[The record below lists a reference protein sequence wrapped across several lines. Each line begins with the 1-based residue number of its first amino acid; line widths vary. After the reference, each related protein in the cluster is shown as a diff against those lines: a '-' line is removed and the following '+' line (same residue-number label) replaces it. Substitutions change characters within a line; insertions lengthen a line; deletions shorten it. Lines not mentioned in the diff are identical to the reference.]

1 MKRSEVNQA
10 LRWAKTLLERN
21 NIRLPRFAYW
31 SMEEWRAHRDELD
44 TIRGVMQGWDITDF
58 GSGAFERT
66 GAVLFTARNGSL
78 RDPKLGSPYAEKY
91 ILLRQGQFLP
101 CHYHAS
107 KTEDIINRAGGVM
120 SMYFYNRL
128 PDGTVDRES
137 PVTLSSDGL
146 FFTVE
151 PGQEVLVTP
160 GNSVRITPFVYHVFG
175 AKQGEGDLVV
185 GEVSSIND
193 DNTDNYWAAEMERF
207 AAIEEDEAPLHP
219 LCNEY
224 DRL

>member
-1 MKRSEVNQA
+1 MKRSEINGA
-10 LRWAKTLLERN
+10 IAWAKDLLHRN
-21 NIRLPRFAYW
+21 NIHLPAMAYW
-31 SMEEWRAHRDELD
+31 NMDEWKANAGKLD
-44 TIRGVMQGWDITDF
+44 TVRKVMLGWDITDF
-58 GSGAFERT
+58 GTNDFSSV
-66 GAVLFTARNGSL
+66 GAVLYTVRNGL
-78 RDPKLGSPYAEKY
+78 MDDPGVGVPFCEKY
-91 ILLRQGQFLP
+91 IVMRDGQRLTN
-101 CHYHAS
+101 HYHVA

-128 PDGTVDRES
+128 PDGTVDRDS

-185 GEVSSIND
+185 GEVSAIND
-193 DNTDNYWAAEMERF
+193 DNTDNYWATEMERF

>member
-1 MKRSEVNQA
+1 MD
-10 LRWAKTLLERN
+10 
-21 NIRLPRFAYW
+21 
-31 SMEEWRAHRDELD
+31 RD
-44 TIRGVMQGWDITDF
+44 
-58 GSGAFERT
+58 
-66 GAVLFTARNGSL
+66 
-78 RDPKLGSPYAEKY
+78 
-91 ILLRQGQFLP
+91 
-101 CHYHAS
+101 
-107 KTEDIINRAGGVM
+107 
-120 SMYFYNRL
+120 
-128 PDGTVDRES
+128 S

-151 PGQEVLVTP
+151 PGREVLVPP